1 MREVTNYVRG
11 RSYVCAAIS
20 HELRDQ
26 IELAADK
33 QDVTLSAVVRTIL
46 EQHFGLDNK

>member
-1 MREVTNYVRG
+1 MRTVTNYVRG

-33 QDVTLSAVVRTIL
+33 QDVTISAVVRSIL

>member
-1 MREVTNYVRG
+1 MRTVTNYVRG

-33 QDVTLSAVVRTIL
+33 QDVTLSAVVRDIL
-46 EQHFGLDNK
+46 EQHFGLDTK

>member
-1 MREVTNYVRG
+1 MREVKNYVRG

-20 HELRDQ
+20 HELRDA
-26 IELAADK
+26 IELEADK
-33 QDVTLSAVVRTIL
+33 QDVTLSAVVRNIL

>member
-1 MREVTNYVRG
+1 MRTGTTYVRG

-26 IELAADK
+26 IELEADK
-33 QDVTLSAVVRTIL
+33 QDVTLSAVVRSIL
-46 EQHFGLDNK
+46 EQHFGLDTK